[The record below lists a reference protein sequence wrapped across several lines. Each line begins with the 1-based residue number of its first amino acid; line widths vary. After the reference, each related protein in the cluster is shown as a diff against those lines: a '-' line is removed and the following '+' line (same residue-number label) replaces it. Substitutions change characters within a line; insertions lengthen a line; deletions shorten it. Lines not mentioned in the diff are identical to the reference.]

1 MTDLQAAGV
10 GVNDD
15 PVDDQLEDG
24 ALVSQGRRVQPSL
37 KAVDEGGKAAQ
48 HLLRLAM
55 PLPPPLLLGAL
66 PLEGIALLPELP
78 ASRGELGQID
88 YLGLVGIEQACLLAL
103 EPAPTC
109 GELLVGP
116 VRDIVIRAS
125 RDAAGELRR
134 ELGRVTEQT
143 DHMLPDRGLQLRRLN
158 GAGRADA
165 LASAHDAV
173 LAVAA
178 IAAPFGLP
186 CPGLV
191 GPAEHGQAA
200 GAARQQAP

>member
-143 DHMLPDRGLQLRRLN
+143 DHMLPDRGLQLGQKARPH
-158 GAGRADA
+158 G
-165 LASAHDAV
+165 
-173 LAVAA
+173 
-178 IAAPFGLP
+178 IA
-186 CPGLV
+186 
-191 GPAEHGQAA
+191 
-200 GAARQQAP
+200 R